1 MSISHRYGDHART
14 FVPKCWRVAGLTLFS
29 FVELKVSAAANVRPR
44 RESGLR
50 AQFDYG
56 RRAHVRAFA
65 HRASRSARAPRHGRN
80 RPLSGP
86 LERQLRCPCGSCARG
101 WARPCAQGHSSLCGR
116 SGRGQRRAAA
126 AAASARVDDAAR
138 CGGAERRGVA
148 RPSSGERARCAARP
162 AMLLVERLSYA
173 LRCAWICAG
182 AAAVR
187 RIWPFVRVPMCM

>member
-1 MSISHRYGDHART
+1 MPISNRLGDLNHWS
-14 FVPKCWRVAGLTLFS
+14 VHPCWRVAGLTLLS

-44 RESGLR
+44 RERGLR
-50 AQFDYG
+50 AQFNYD

-101 WARPCAQGHSSLCGR
+101 RARPCAQGHSSLCGR

-148 RPSSGERARCAARP
+148 PPSSGERARCAARA
-162 AMLLVERLSYA
+162 AMVLGERLSWA
-173 LRCAWICAG
+173 PSCACRRAG

-187 RIWPFVRVPMCM
+187 RIWPLVRVPMCM

>member
-1 MSISHRYGDHART
+1 MPISNRCGDHARSIGA
-14 FVPKCWRVAGLTLFS
+14 PCWRVAGPTLS
-29 FVELKVSAAANVRPR
+29 DSVELKVSAASN
-44 RESGLR
+44 
-50 AQFDYG
+50 
-56 RRAHVRAFA
+56 VRAFA
-65 HRASRSARAPRHGRN
+65 HRASRSAQAPRHGRN

-101 WARPCAQGHSSLCGR
+101 RVRPCAQGHSSLCGR

-173 LRCAWICAG
+173 LRCAWRCAG

-187 RIWPFVRVPMCM
+187 RFWPLVHVHVHVYQCVPMCVCDRAVCRAVRM

>member
-1 MSISHRYGDHART
+1 MADVRG
-14 FVPKCWRVAGLTLFS
+14 AG
-29 FVELKVSAAANVRPR
+29 
-44 RESGLR
+44 
-50 AQFDYG
+50 
-56 RRAHVRAFA
+56 RAHV
-65 HRASRSARAPRHGRN
+65 HRGIPPHAGGAA
-80 RPLSGP
+80 
-86 LERQLRCPCGSCARG
+86 A
-101 WARPCAQGHSSLCGR
+101 A
-116 SGRGQRRAAA
+116 GRGQRRSAAA
-126 AAASARVDDAAR
+126 AVSARVDEAAR